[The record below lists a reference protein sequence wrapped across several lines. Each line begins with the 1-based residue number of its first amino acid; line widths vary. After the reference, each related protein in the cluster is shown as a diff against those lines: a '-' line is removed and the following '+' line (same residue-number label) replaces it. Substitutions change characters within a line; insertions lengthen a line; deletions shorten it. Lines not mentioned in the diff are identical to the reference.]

1 MDVMNKKFALI
12 AVLATTLALPASG
25 ALARGGGGGGH
36 MGGGFGGG
44 HIGGGFGGGHM
55 GGGFSG
61 GHMGGGL
68 GGGHIGGGFAG
79 SHMGSIGGAAAGA
92 FGSASAFHER
102 SGQMGSFR
110 DQRGARFASHGLHH
124 RRFIGGGFGGYD
136 DSCWDWQSTPTG
148 WVCQYPDDY

>member
-12 AVLATTLALPASG
+12 AVLATALALPASG

-44 HIGGGFGGGHM
+44 HI
-55 GGGFSG
+55 
-61 GHMGGGL
+61 GGGL

-92 FGSASAFHER
+92 FGSARAFHES
-102 SGQMGSFR
+102 SGQMGSFG
-110 DQRGARFASHGLHH
+110 DHRGARFASHGLHH
-124 RRFIGGGFGGYD
+124 RPFIGGAFGGYS
-136 DSCWDWQSTPTG
+136 DSCWDWQLTPLG
-148 WVCQYPDDY
+148 WVCQYPDYE

>member
-44 HIGGGFGGGHM
+44 HMGGGFGGSHM

-61 GHMGGGL
+61 GHMG
-68 GGGHIGGGFAG
+68 
-79 SHMGSIGGAAAGA
+79 SIRGAAAGA

>member
-25 ALARGGGGGGH
+25 ALARGGG
-36 MGGGFGGG
+36 
-44 HIGGGFGGGHM
+44 GGGHM